1 MEASNITY
9 KYYKKSRL
17 FYRLA
22 FYICIWISLYSS
34 LFTEINIHPIISA
47 LAIVLPV
54 LAVYVLVPM
63 GLFYIIKSY
72 TNKEPFNRFRMF
84 YLAGHV
90 FFLIILAGFAVAIVT
105 DINKFTA
112 R

>member
-1 MEASNITY
+1 MEAGNSAY

-22 FYICIWISLYSS
+22 FYTCVWIALYSS
-34 LFTEINIHPIISA
+34 LFNGINPIIGA
-47 LAIVLPV
+47 FAILLPV

-72 TNKEPFNRFRMF
+72 THKEPFNRFRMYYF
-84 YLAGHV
+84 AGHL
-90 FFLIILAGFAVAIVT
+90 FFLVILIGFAIVIIT
-105 DINKFTA
+105 DISKFTA